1 MGPPDGLLRSVARS
15 CRMQTTVFLHQAADA
30 EDSFAIALPRD
41 TRGSWRA
48 QKGFGSDFKKVWTI
62 DLQSAETPPI
72 QAIDWDQVLMRAIEA
87 YTMNDPI
94 ITNFTWP
101 LLDRASRASA
111 A

>member
-1 MGPPDGLLRSVARS
+1 MH
-15 CRMQTTVFLHQAADA
+15 TTVFLHQAADA
-30 EDSFAIALPRD
+30 EDSYAIALPGAA
-41 TRGSWRA
+41 RGSWRA

-62 DLQSAETPPI
+62 DFQSAQPPSI
-72 QAIDWDQVLMRAIEA
+72 QAIDWDQVLLRAIEA

-101 LLDRASRASA
+101 ALDRDSRTSA